1 MGRKFSLAL
10 ILELAIALVAF
21 SLVHRS
27 FVTASSNPT
36 NPAEQSYLRLISNS
50 ISGKPYKKRLLSRP
64 WVKATTQSRNYL

>member
-21 SLVHRS
+21 SMVHRS

-50 ISGKPYKKRLLSRP
+50 ISGKPYK
-64 WVKATTQSRNYL
+64 ATPEPALGKGYDPVP